1 MAKPVVNNAQISCSM
16 GAAPAMLGVL
26 PMSQVTIENQP
37 AATIMDFAPM
47 MNIKPFGVCKSPA
60 NPTVASA
67 TAAAMGV
74 LTPMPCIPNT
84 VAPWSPGASKV
95 KAGFMPALT
104 KSCTCM
110 CIWGGTITISDPGT
124 TKTKIT

>member
-26 PMSQVTIENQP
+26 PTSKVTVDGQP
-37 AATIMDFAPM
+37 AATIMDHKPM
-47 MNIKPFGVCKSPA
+47 VNIKPFGVCKSPA
-60 NPTVASA
+60 NPQVAAA
-67 TAAAMGV
+67 TAAAAGV

-84 VAPWSPGASKV
+84 VAPWMPGAVKV

-110 CIWGGTITISDPGT
+110 CIWGGTITISNPGS
-124 TKTKIT
+124 TKTTIS